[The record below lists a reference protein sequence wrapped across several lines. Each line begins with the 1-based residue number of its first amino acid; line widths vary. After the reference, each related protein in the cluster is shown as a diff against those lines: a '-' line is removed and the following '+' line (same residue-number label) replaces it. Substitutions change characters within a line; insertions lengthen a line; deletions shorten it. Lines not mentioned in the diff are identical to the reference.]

1 MFKMNENPEHFQI
14 LRKIDKKPN
23 STQRELAKDL
33 GISLGKL
40 NYCITALKK
49 KGLIKIQNFKK
60 NPKKVNYL
68 YILTPRGIAMK
79 TNMTINFMKKK
90 MQEYDELKL
99 ELTNKS

>member
-1 MFKMNENPEHFQI
+1 MNENPEHFQI

-23 STQRELAKDL
+23 STQRELAHDL

-68 YILTPRGIAMK
+68 YILTPRGIATK
-79 TNMTINFMKKK
+79 TNMTIDFMKKK
-90 MQEYDELKL
+90 IQEYDELKS
-99 ELTNKS
+99 ELNNKS

>member
-1 MFKMNENPEHFQI
+1 MNENPEHFQI

-40 NYCITALKK
+40 NYCIAALKK

-60 NPKKVNYL
+60 NPKKINYL